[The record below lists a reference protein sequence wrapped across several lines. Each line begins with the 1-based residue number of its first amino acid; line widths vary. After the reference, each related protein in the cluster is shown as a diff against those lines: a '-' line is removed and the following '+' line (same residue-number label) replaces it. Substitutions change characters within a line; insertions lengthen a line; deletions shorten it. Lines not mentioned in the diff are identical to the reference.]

1 MHLKINVKIPVK
13 AHSLLI
19 LDTINTAIE
28 PLFNIVQSNI
38 NVAAPT
44 GILLLGLVTGLRHSM
59 EADHV
64 AAVLSVV
71 ASNHKNIKRASMLG
85 AIWGL
90 GHTTSLFIAGLLV
103 LLLAVNITE
112 TVSNRL
118 EFAVGIMLLFLGV
131 TTLTGWSIGKF
142 LKGLRHQKSSSSH
155 KHIHHHHQDNVVHSH
170 GHVHDA
176 EHRHRHKSLIV
187 GMVHGMAGS
196 GALLLIV
203 LSTIN
208 SIPLGLAYIAIFGA
222 GSIGGMAGIS
232 TLMGIPFVKL
242 ANSAKVSLLLRY
254 AAAITTLAIGAGM
267 MYDLVWIDQI
277 FAS

>member
-1 MHLKINVKIPVK
+1 M
-13 AHSLLI
+13 
-19 LDTINTAIE
+19 DTINTVIG

-44 GILLLGLVTGLRHSM
+44 GILLLGVLTGLRHSM
-59 EADHV
+59 EADHI
-64 AAVLSVV
+64 AAVLSIV
-71 ASNHKNIKRASMLG
+71 ASSHKNIKRASMLG

-90 GHTTSLFIAGLLV
+90 GHTMSLFVAGLVV
-103 LLLAVNITE
+103 LLLAVNISE
-112 TVSNRL
+112 TISSRL
-118 EFAVGIMLLFLGV
+118 EFGVGIMLLFLGF

-142 LKGLRHQKSSSSH
+142 FKGLRHQKSSH
-155 KHIHHHHQDNVVHSH
+155 KHIHYHQDNIVHSH
-170 GHVHDA
+170 GHIHDN
-176 EHRHRHKSLIV
+176 EHKHGHKSLII

-222 GSIGGMAGIS
+222 GSIGGMAGVS

-242 ANSAKVSLLLRY
+242 SNSAKISIALRY
-254 AAAITTLAIGAGM
+254 AAAITTLAIGAGLI
-267 MYDLVWIDQI
+267 YDLVWIDQI
-277 FAS
+277 FTS

>member
-1 MHLKINVKIPVK
+1 M
-13 AHSLLI
+13 
-19 LDTINTAIE
+19 IE
-28 PLFNIVQSNI
+28 SLFNIVQSNI

-44 GILLLGLVTGLRHSM
+44 GILLLGLVTGLRHSI

-71 ASNHKNIKRASMLG
+71 ASSHKNIKRATMLG

-103 LLLAVNITE
+103 LLLAVNISDTL
-112 TVSNRL
+112 SSRM
-118 EFAVGIMLLFLGV
+118 EFGVGIMLLFLGV
-131 TTLTGWSIGKF
+131 TTFTGWSVGKF
-142 LKGLRHQKSSSSH
+142 FKGLRHRKSSH
-155 KHIHHHHQDNVVHSH
+155 KHIHHHYGNVVHSH
-170 GHVHDA
+170 EHVHDDA
-176 EHRHRHKSLIV
+176 EHGHGHKSLIV

-203 LSTIN
+203 LSTIH

-232 TLMGIPFVKL
+232 TL
-242 ANSAKVSLLLRY
+242 
-254 AAAITTLAIGAGM
+254 
-267 MYDLVWIDQI
+267 IDMLPQ
-277 FAS
+277 

>member
-1 MHLKINVKIPVK
+1 V
-13 AHSLLI
+13 
-19 LDTINTAIE
+19 DTINTVIG

-44 GILLLGLVTGLRHSM
+44 GILLLGLLTGLRHSM
-59 EADHV
+59 EADHI

-71 ASNHKNIKRASMLG
+71 ASSHKNIKRASMLG

-90 GHTTSLFIAGLLV
+90 GHTMSLFVAGLVV
-103 LLLAVNITE
+103 LLLAVNISE
-112 TVSNRL
+112 TISSRL
-118 EFAVGIMLLFLGV
+118 EFGVGIMLLFLGF

-142 LKGLRHQKSSSSH
+142 FKGLRHQKSSH
-155 KHIHHHHQDNVVHSH
+155 KHIHYHQGNIVHSH
-170 GHVHDA
+170 GHIHDN
-176 EHRHRHKSLIV
+176 EHKHGHKSLII

-222 GSIGGMAGIS
+222 GSIGGMAGVS

-242 ANSAKVSLLLRY
+242 SNSAKISIALRY
-254 AAAITTLAIGAGM
+254 AAAITTLAIGAGLI
-267 MYDLVWIDQI
+267 YDLVWIDQI
-277 FAS
+277 FTS

>member
-1 MHLKINVKIPVK
+1 V
-13 AHSLLI
+13 
-19 LDTINTAIE
+19 DTINAMIE
-28 PLFNIVQSNI
+28 SLFNIVQSNI

-44 GILLLGLVTGLRHSM
+44 GILLLGLVTGLRHSI

-71 ASNHKNIKRASMLG
+71 ASSHKNIKRATMLG

-103 LLLAVNITE
+103 LLLAVNISDTL
-112 TVSNRL
+112 SSRM
-118 EFAVGIMLLFLGV
+118 EFGVGIMLLFLGV
-131 TTLTGWSIGKF
+131 TTFTGWSVGKF
-142 LKGLRHQKSSSSH
+142 FKGLRHRKSSH
-155 KHIHHHHQDNVVHSH
+155 KHIHHHYGNVVHSH
-170 GHVHDA
+170 EHVHDDA
-176 EHRHRHKSLIV
+176 EHGHGHKSLIV

-203 LSTIN
+203 LSTIH

-232 TLMGIPFVKL
+232 TLIGIPFVKL
-242 ANSAKVSLLLRY
+242 ANSAKVILLLRY

>member
-1 MHLKINVKIPVK
+1 M
-13 AHSLLI
+13 
-19 LDTINTAIE
+19 DTINTVIG

-44 GILLLGLVTGLRHSM
+44 GILLLGLLTGLRHSI
-59 EADHV
+59 EADHI

-71 ASNHKNIKRASMLG
+71 ASNHKNIKHASMLG

-90 GHTTSLFIAGLLV
+90 GHTMSLFVAGLVV
-103 LLLAVNITE
+103 LLLAVNISE
-112 TVSNRL
+112 TISSRL
-118 EFAVGIMLLFLGV
+118 EFGVGIMLLFLGF

-142 LKGLRHQKSSSSH
+142 FKGLRHQKSSH
-155 KHIHHHHQDNVVHSH
+155 KHIHYHQGNIVHSH
-170 GHVHDA
+170 GHIHDN
-176 EHRHRHKSLIV
+176 EHKHGHKSLII

-222 GSIGGMAGIS
+222 GSIGGMAGVS

-242 ANSAKVSLLLRY
+242 SNSAKVSIALRY
-254 AAAITTLAIGAGM
+254 AAAITTLAIGAGLI
-267 MYDLVWIDQI
+267 YDLVWIDQI
-277 FAS
+277 FTS

>member
-1 MHLKINVKIPVK
+1 MLDAINGIV
-13 AHSLLI
+13 
-19 LDTINTAIE
+19 E
-28 PLFNIVQSNI
+28 PLFDSVQSNI

-44 GILLLGLVTGLRHSM
+44 GILLLGLVTGLRHSI

-71 ASNHKNIKRASMLG
+71 ASNRKNIKRASLLG

-90 GHTTSLFIAGLLV
+90 GHTTSLFIAGLAV

-112 TVSNRL
+112 TISNRL
-118 EFAVGIMLLFLGV
+118 EFGVGIMLIFLGV
-131 TTLTGWSIGKF
+131 TTFTGWSIGKF
-142 LKGLRHQKSSSSH
+142 FKGLRYQKPWPSSSSSSSSSSSH
-155 KHIHHHHQDNVVHSH
+155 DHIHHHQGNVVHSH
-170 GHVHDA
+170 RHTHDTEHGHG
-176 EHRHRHKSLIV
+176 HRSLIL

-232 TLMGIPFVKL
+232 TLIGIPFVRLSNSTRISL
-242 ANSAKVSLLLRY
+242 ALRY
-254 AAAITTLAIGAGM
+254 AAAITTLAIGSGLII
-267 MYDLVWIDQI
+267 DLIWIDHI
-277 FAS
+277 FT

>member
-1 MHLKINVKIPVK
+1 MD
-13 AHSLLI
+13 S
-19 LDTINTAIE
+19 INTVIG
-28 PLFNIVQSNI
+28 PLFNLVQSNI

-59 EADHV
+59 EADHI
-64 AAVLSVV
+64 AAVLSVL

-90 GHTTSLFIAGLLV
+90 GHTMSLFVAGLVV
-103 LLLAVNITE
+103 LLFAVNISE
-112 TVSNRL
+112 TISSRL
-118 EFAVGIMLLFLGV
+118 EFGVGIMLLFLGF

-142 LKGLRHQKSSSSH
+142 FKGLRHKTSSH
-155 KHIHHHHQDNVVHSH
+155 KHIHYHESNIVHSH
-170 GHVHDA
+170 GHIHDN
-176 EHRHRHKSLIV
+176 EHKHGHKSLII

-222 GSIGGMAGIS
+222 GSIGGMAAVS

-242 ANSAKVSLLLRY
+242 SNSAKISIALRY
-254 AAAITTLAIGAGM
+254 AAAITTLAIGAGLI
-267 MYDLVWIDQI
+267 YDLVWIDQI
-277 FAS
+277 FTS

>member
-1 MHLKINVKIPVK
+1 
-13 AHSLLI
+13 
-19 LDTINTAIE
+19 LDTINAAVE

-59 EADHV
+59 EADHI

-71 ASNHKNIKRASMLG
+71 ASNRKNIRRASLLG
-85 AIWGL
+85 AVWGL

-103 LLLAVNITE
+103 LLLAVNISE
-112 TVSNRL
+112 TVSSRM
-118 EFAVGIMLLFLGV
+118 EFGVGIMLLFLG
-131 TTLTGWSIGKF
+131 TTTFTGWSLGNF
-142 LKGLRHQKSSSSH
+142 LKGLRHQKSSH
-155 KHIHHHHQDNVVHSH
+155 KHIHHHYQDNVVHSH
-170 GHVHDA
+170 GHVHDG
-176 EHRHRHKSLIV
+176 EHRHGHTSLIV

-203 LSTIN
+203 LSTIH

-242 ANSAKVSLLLRY
+242 ANSERISLVLRY

-267 MYDLVWIDQI
+267 MYDLVWIDRI

>member
-1 MHLKINVKIPVK
+1 
-13 AHSLLI
+13 LI
-19 LDTINTAIE
+19 GDTVNAVIE
-28 PLFNIVQSNI
+28 PLFNSVQNNI
-38 NVAAPT
+38 NVTAPT
-44 GILLLGLVTGLRHSM
+44 GILLLGLITGLRHSI

-90 GHTTSLFIAGLLV
+90 GHTTSLFVAGLLV
-103 LLLAVNITE
+103 LLLAVNISE
-112 TVSNRL
+112 TISSRL
-118 EFAVGIMLLFLGV
+118 EFGVGIMLLFLGV
-131 TTLTGWSIGKF
+131 TTFTGWSIGKF
-142 LKGLRHQKSSSSH
+142 FKGLRHPKSSH
-155 KHIHHHHQDNVVHSH
+155 KHIHHHYQGHVVHSH
-170 GHVHDA
+170 RHVHDA
-176 EHRHRHKSLIV
+176 EHGHGHKSLVV

-222 GSIGGMAGIS
+222 GSIGGMAAIS
-232 TLMGIPFVKL
+232 TLIGIPFVKL

-254 AAAITTLAIGAGM
+254 AAAITTLAIGTGM
-267 MYDLVWIDQI
+267 IYDLVWIDKI

>member
-1 MHLKINVKIPVK
+1 MHS
-13 AHSLLI
+13 HLI
-19 LDTINTAIE
+19 VDTINAAIE
-28 PLFNIVQSNI
+28 PLFNIVESNI

-44 GILLLGLVTGLRHSM
+44 GILLLGFVTGLRHSI

-71 ASNHKNIKRASMLG
+71 ATNHKNIKRASMLG

-90 GHTTSLFIAGLLV
+90 GHTASLFLAGLVV
-103 LLLAVNITE
+103 LLLAVNISE
-112 TVSNRL
+112 TVSSSL
-118 EFAVGIMLLFLGV
+118 EFGVGIMLLFLGV

-142 LKGLRHQKSSSSH
+142 LKGLRHQKSSSSSSH

-176 EHRHRHKSLIV
+176 EHGHGHKSLIV

-242 ANSAKVSLLLRY
+242 ANSARVSLLLRY

>member
-1 MHLKINVKIPVK
+1 M
-13 AHSLLI
+13 I
-19 LDTINTAIE
+19 LDTINSVIE

-44 GILLLGLVTGLRHSM
+44 GILLLGLVTGLRHSI

-64 AAVLSVV
+64 AAVVSVV

-90 GHTTSLFIAGLLV
+90 GHTISLFTAGLLV
-103 LLLAVNITE
+103 LLLAVNISE
-112 TVSNRL
+112 TVSSRL
-118 EFAVGIMLLFLGV
+118 EFGVGIMLLFLGV
-131 TTLTGWSIGKF
+131 TTFTGWSIGKF
-142 LKGLRHQKSSSSH
+142 LKGLRHQKSSSSSSPSSSSH

-176 EHRHRHKSLIV
+176 EHGHGHKSLIV

-232 TLMGIPFVKL
+232 TLIGIPFVKL
-242 ANSAKVSLLLRY
+242 ANSAKISLLLRY

-267 MYDLVWIDQI
+267 LYDLVWIDQI